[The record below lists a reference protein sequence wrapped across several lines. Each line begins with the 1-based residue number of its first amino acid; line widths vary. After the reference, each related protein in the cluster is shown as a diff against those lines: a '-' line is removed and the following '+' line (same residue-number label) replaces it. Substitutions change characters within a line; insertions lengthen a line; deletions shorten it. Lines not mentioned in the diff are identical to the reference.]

1 VPAQLASSKR
11 HSAEFSR
18 YTRRMGK
25 TLVNRASDWLWN
37 TKAHTLPH
45 WQAGLLHFCRL
56 LYAGIRDLIEGELN
70 LRAMSLVYTTL
81 LSMVPLLALSFSV
94 LKAFNVHNQVEPI
107 LLSIVAPLGEK
118 APAIV
123 EQIIGFVSNVKVGL
137 LGGVGL
143 GLLLFTVV
151 SLLQKIAF
159 AFDYIWKVS
168 PTARIAKRFS
178 GYFGVITLGPV
189 IIFTALSSLT
199 DFTKSGAWLDIR
211 AVEPLGTLIWAAG
224 FVLPYLLMWAAFAAI
239 YTYVPNTKV
248 KLIPALSGAAIAAVL
263 WESSGS
269 LFAAFVTT
277 SRNYDVIYSGFAA
290 GILFLIWVYLGWMIL
305 LLGAAFSFYV
315 QNPQYLRYRK
325 PPEKLTGWQKERVGL
340 ALMTLIGRHHHKGQK
355 PWTTDELAKHM
366 GLPRLPVESLLRQFK
381 HRELLSAT
389 NDHPARWLLIRDPAS
404 IPVVDILWAIR
415 RHGEDHL
422 PLSPQHDL
430 DIVDETL
437 EKLERKL
444 HDELEEQVLAD
455 LIRLPALTLDDGS
468 PVKVTAA
475 KKNRLPRWRR
485 ARR

>member
-1 VPAQLASSKR
+1 MPALLPCSKR
-11 HSAEFSR
+11 HSAESNR
-18 YTRRMGK
+18 YTRPMGK
-25 TLVNRASDWLWN
+25 NLVNKASDWLWQ
-37 TKAHTLPH
+37 TRADLLPP
-45 WQAGLLHFCRL
+45 WQAGLLHFSRL
-56 LYAGIRDLIEGELN
+56 LYAGIRDLVEGELN

-107 LLSIVAPLGEK
+107 LLSIVAPLGDK

-168 PTARIAKRFS
+168 PTARFAKRFS
-178 GYFGVITLGPV
+178 GYLGVVTLGPV
-189 IIFTALSSLT
+189 IIFTALTSLT
-199 DFTKSGAWLDIR
+199 DLANSGAIEDLR
-211 AVEPLGTLIWAAG
+211 AIEPLGTLIWLSS
-224 FVLPYLLMWAAFAAI
+224 FILPYLLMWAAFAVI

-248 KLIPALSGAAIAAVL
+248 KLVPALCGAAVAAVL

-269 LFAAFVTT
+269 VFAAFVTT

-290 GILFLIWVYLGWMIL
+290 GILFLIWIYLGWMIL

-340 ALMTLIGRHHHKGQK
+340 ALMTLIGRHHHKGNT
-355 PWTTDELAKHM
+355 PWTTDELSRHM
-366 GLPRLPVESLLRQFK
+366 GLPRMPVDSLLRQFK
-381 HRELLSAT
+381 HRGLLSASS
-389 NDHPARWLLIRDPAS
+389 DHPARWLLIRDPAS
-404 IPVVDILWAIR
+404 LPVVDILWAIR

-422 PLSPQHDL
+422 PLSPHHDL
-430 DIVDETL
+430 DIVDQTL
-437 EKLERKL
+437 ERIERKL
-444 HDELEEQVLAD
+444 HDSLESQVLAD
-455 LIRLPALTLDDGS
+455 LIRLPALDATASQSVPSAPKKKRS
-468 PVKVTAA
+468 PK
-475 KKNRLPRWRR
+475 WRK
-485 ARR
+485 ARH